1 MVKQNIIFVAN
12 KAGSLQKVTGLLAEH
27 GINIYGFACFD
38 APEFALFRMVS
49 DNAEKAAEA
58 LTKAG
63 YMNRVTDV
71 IAVDLKDEVGGLN
84 AVLQVVGECNVNLV
98 LYLHLL
104 SQRKQ
109 PAYYDPSGRRAFCYR
124 ECASK
129 QRLPRIGQSGGLKR
143 NGYCRIQ
150 TGAPGRSPY
159 CAGILRR
166 ILYLRH
172 DGRVGRA
179 FPLAGDADLS
189 DQSHFRGTVRGTG
202 HHSGDRILLG
212 NGADPACHQPEILS
226 DVFLPVSEAEK
237 KYPVGASSGGGLRR
251 N

>member
-1 MVKQNIIFVAN
+1 MLRIKR
-12 KAGSLQKVTGLLAEH
+12 GSLQKVTGLLAEH

-49 DNAEKAAEA
+49 DNAEESCGGAY
-58 LTKAG
+58 KAG

-84 AVLQVVGECNVNLV
+84 AVLQVVGDCNVNLD
-98 LYLHLL
+98 YIYTSYHRG
-104 SQRKQ
+104 SQ

-124 ECASK
+124 ERASK
-129 QRLPRIGQSGGLKR
+129 QRLPRVGQSGGLKR

-179 FPLAGDADLS
+179 FPWQATLISLTNLTSA
-189 DQSHFRGTVRGTG
+189 GTVRGTG
-202 HHSGDRILLG
+202 HHSGG
-212 NGADPACHQPEILS
+212 WDPTG
-226 DVFLPVSEAEK
+226 K
-237 KYPVGASSGGGLRR
+237 WR
-251 N
+251 